1 MRLLLIEDDLPL
13 AMGLIRELRRVGYAL
28 VHVATAGEGA
38 FLLGQASFDVV
49 ILDLGLP
56 DRSGLELLREL
67 RGQGM
72 RLPVLILSARD
83 SWRERVD
90 GLKLGADD
98 YLGKPFHQEE
108 LVARIQA
115 LIRRAT
121 GLASSRLEV
130 AGVSLDEETR
140 HVQLNQG
147 PPLVLTATE
156 FRLLRYF
163 LHHPGHVLSKDQLI
177 AHVFNQ
183 DANPSGN
190 LIEVYVKRLRE
201 KIGTDRIRT
210 LRGQGYL
217 FVSHA

>member
-1 MRLLLIEDDLPL
+1 MRLLLIEDDLAL
-13 AMGLIRELRRVGYAL
+13 AVGLIRELRRVGYA
-28 VHVATAGEGA
+28 VDHVATAGEGA
-38 FLLGQASFDVV
+38 FLVGHASFDVV

-56 DRSGLELLREL
+56 DRSGLELLQEWRD
-67 RGQGM
+67 QGM
-72 RLPVLILSARD
+72 RLPILILSARD

-108 LVARIQA
+108 LVARLQA

-121 GLASSRLEV
+121 GTATTCLEV
-130 AGVSLDEETR
+130 AGVRLDEETR
-140 HVQLNQG
+140 HVQVNQG
-147 PPLVLTATE
+147 PPLVLTGTE

-163 LHHPGHVLSKDQLI
+163 LHHPGRVLSKGQLI

-183 DANPSGN
+183 DANASGN